1 MNRALCFVRRALCV
15 AVDVLAIGSAFA
27 ETCTWTGAWDVEPQE
42 GDAIVIAS
50 GDLTWKSPLPMSV
63 ASWTQNADYT
73 GTVTFDTG
81 LETFAV
87 TGDVTLNGGTWTH
100 TANPSFKNTDE
111 GWISGR
117 GTKQLIVSCGG
128 NFTINPGATIN
139 VEGKGYAGSQ
149 GPGHGGGGTG
159 GASHGGSGYL
169 NSGLCY
175 GSPVTPVTIGSAG
188 RDGRGGGAIALT
200 VGGTLTVNGHISAN
214 STPVSGGD
222 WHSAGGSVLLVAN
235 AMVGASNITASCG
248 HYGSQTTSGAGGRIA
263 LKLTGPG
270 GFSGLTGAIE
280 VKARKTAIGNSA
292 CGTIYYETAAQA
304 GGKGKLV
311 LPGGGVA
318 LTNGRG
324 SEINEGGP
332 YDFDEI
338 VATNYACLGV
348 GPGVVVKTKKF
359 LGGGIVIDPVNSTGN
374 SKSKIELRGGEFRIP
389 AGEVLTN
396 VYVRVLADG
405 SKLACGDDG
414 DLTIGKNCMIGTL
427 TSTLVVD
434 GDFTMLAGS
443 IFEHPY
449 NGSTDQGYG
458 VKLRVDGDMTV
469 DAGATVTGTERG
481 FNAAGPG
488 RVSGCGSSHGGLAK
502 GNPVTAVYGSIK
514 YPTTLG
520 SDCAVSARYAGGRV
534 RVSVG
539 GKLTMNGKVEATGGW
554 YNGGSYS
561 PSGGSV
567 WIDAGT
573 LEGSGSITACGGRSN
588 YNTGPG
594 GGGRVAVYLTED
606 NATFDAFEQAG
617 GEIAAPGGLTQVG
630 SAITSKPIGPC
641 GTVYLSRT
649 VNGVTNDVLVI
660 ANRDS
665 SLRDYGACIGP
676 NVTDTEVGSVVFKTN
691 GVLRI
696 AQDGILKVRRD
707 FVRDPLR
714 KDKFVA
720 DAGDADHAAGTVEFT
735 DASEVSTV
743 TGTNEFA
750 KLVVNTPGKTVKFGT
765 TNEVSC
771 AEVGVLEI
779 TGDESAKVSL
789 RSMTDGTQWPL
800 TVYGSAAVNFAD
812 VKDSDASADGGLK
825 ISAKDST
832 DGGNNLNWTFSTIVV
847 GETIT
852 WTGASDSNWSNV
864 DNWDRQREPVDT
876 DVVVIRADVA
886 NMPAL
891 PAAVTLNTL
900 EVQSGAQLALA
911 GYYLTVTNVLRVAGG
926 LVCSAQEVIS
936 ATGPTVDFADGS
948 FTCASS
954 TFVLTGAAD
963 QAFDP
968 NGQTFNVVRFEKS
981 GGTVTLADGFDAYQF
996 YVTPSAAGTVL
1007 FAAGKTVAVSD
1018 CYVSAGTDVALV
1030 SFASTEP
1037 GTRWNL
1043 KVARQGRIQGVVL
1056 ADSAATGLRL
1066 NDDLPGSD
1074 RGNNANWVFNGTTR
1088 QWIGGPSGD
1097 FGNKNN
1103 WLGGEVP
1110 DETSLV
1116 YFDNDVTVT
1125 LSEPHT
1131 VREFQSLSGTTV
1143 FAKSTNTLTVAES
1156 LSVESGATLSLTVP
1170 CVVSNN
1176 VIIRTGGTLTHEAI
1190 TSAPGALTNRLD
1202 LTVCGDMSVE
1212 QNAAIDVSEK
1222 GFTRTCNGGFGK
1234 ASASGSSHG
1243 GIGGS
1248 GRPAYDSVFAP
1259 IHPGSSAS
1267 SGDVGNNGGGAVRLQ
1282 VGGTLTLNGRIA
1294 SDGGNGNWYV
1304 GTGGSIW
1311 ITAGRLAGGGPVS
1324 ANSGNYL
1331 VSSSNASSGGR
1342 IAVYLTN
1349 GDFSDWTGTMTAY
1362 ATAGATD
1369 RPDGAT
1375 GTIYLQSGD
1384 EGDKCGTVYLG
1395 GRSYGGSFSDKC
1407 TTPFPAVGWDLAEDF
1422 AHVKF
1427 VVSGRASP
1435 GFTADMKIADIVMT
1449 DNDGGKPKAYLFD
1462 HTVKVESMEHRRRA
1476 NGKCKDWCAPYAD
1489 LVNPGPEG
1497 TGAFVWPTVGLMLMV
1512 K

>member
-1 MNRALCFVRRALCV
+1 MVRRLYVIIGAMNSERKTCVTGKLLPPVVTSEREVFSQKCICVDDLLQMTSALNAPVVPCAGRRKV
-15 AVDVLAIGSAFA
+15 SAVFAATVVLFAGSAFA
-27 ETCTWTGAWDVEPQE
+27 ETCTWNGAWDVEPQE

-73 GTVTFDTG
+73 GTVTFNTG

-87 TGDVTLNGGTWTH
+87 TSDVTLNGGTWTH
-100 TANPSFKNTDE
+100 TANPSFANTSE
-111 GWISGR
+111 GWTSGR

-139 VEGKGYAGSQ
+139 VEGKGYLSKQ
-149 GPGHGGGGTG
+149 GPGWGEQGR
-159 GASHGGSGYL
+159 GASHGGSGAL
-169 NSGLCY
+169 ASGRCY

-188 RDGRGGGAIALT
+188 RDGQGGGAVSLT

-222 WHSAGGSVLLVAN
+222 YHSAGGSVLLVAN

-248 HYGSQTTSGAGGRIA
+248 HYGGQTTSGAGGRIA
-263 LKLTGPG
+263 LKLTGSG

-280 VKARKTAIGNSA
+280 VKARKSATGTGA
-292 CGTIYYETAAQA
+292 CGTVYYETAAQA

-311 LPGGGVA
+311 LPGAGTS
-318 LTNGRG
+318 LSNGRG

-332 YDFDEI
+332 YDFAEI

-359 LGGGIVIDPVNSTGN
+359 LGGGILTDQVINTGN
-374 SKSKIELRGGEFRIP
+374 SKGKIELRGGEFRLP

-434 GDFTMLAGS
+434 GDFTMQAGS

-469 DAGATVTGTERG
+469 DAGATITGTERG
-481 FNAAGPG
+481 FYGAGPG
-488 RVSGCGSSHGGLAK
+488 RVSNCGSSHGGLAK

-520 SDCAVSARYAGGRV
+520 SDCAVSPRYAGGRV
-534 RVSVG
+534 RMSVG
-539 GKLTMNGKVEATGGW
+539 GKLTMNGKVEVTGGW
-554 YNGGSYS
+554 YNGGGYS

-573 LEGSGSITACGGRSN
+573 LAGGGSITACGGRSN

-630 SAITSKPIGPC
+630 SSVTYKPIGPC

-665 SLRDYGACIGP
+665 SFRDSGAVIGP

-691 GVLRI
+691 GVLQI

-720 DAGDADHAAGTVEFT
+720 DAGDADHTAGTVEFT
-735 DASEVSTV
+735 DADTV
-743 TGTNEFA
+743 ATVQGTNDFA
-750 KLVVNTPGKTVKFGT
+750 RLLVATPGKTVKFGT
-765 TNEVSC
+765 ADEATHSK
-771 AEVGVLEI
+771 VGVFEI
-779 TGDESAKVSL
+779 AGDETAKVNL
-789 RSMTDGTQWPL
+789 RSMQDGVRWPL
-800 TVYGSAAVNFAD
+800 TVYGSASVNFAD
-812 VKDSDASADGGLK
+812 VMDSDASVDGGLRV
-825 ISAKDST
+825 SAKDSS
-832 DGGNNLNWTFSTIVV
+832 DSGNNENWTFSSIVV

-852 WTGASDSNWSNV
+852 WTGQSDSNWSNV

-876 DVVVIRADVA
+876 DVVVIPGSVPNA
-886 NMPAL
+886 PAL
-891 PAAVTLNTL
+891 SAPVTLNSL
-900 EVQSGAQLALA
+900 EVRVGAGLSLA
-911 GYYLTVTNVLRVAGG
+911 GYYLTVTNALRIAGNF
-926 LVCSAQEVIS
+926 VCSAAEVIT
-936 ATGPTVDFADGS
+936 ATGPTVDFGDGAFS
-948 FTCASS
+948 CANS
-954 TFVLTGAAD
+954 TLVLAGAAD

-968 NGQTFNVVRFEKS
+968 NGLTFNLVRFEKS
-981 GGTVTLADGFDAYQF
+981 GGTVTLAAGFTAYQF
-996 YVTPSAAGTVL
+996 YVTPAAAFSVL
-1007 FAAGKTVAVSD
+1007 FAAGETVKASD
-1018 CYVSAGTDVALV
+1018 CYVSAGNAAPLV
-1030 SFASTEP
+1030 SFASTDP

-1043 KVARQGRIQGVVL
+1043 EVTRQGRIRGVTL
-1056 ADSAATGLRL
+1056 SDCAATGLEL
-1066 NDDLPGSD
+1066 NDDLPGVD
-1074 RGNNANWVFNGTTR
+1074 GGNNSRWRFGGTFRQWTGAGDGDFANPANWADNVA
-1088 QWIGGPSGD
+1088 
-1097 FGNKNN
+1097 
-1103 WLGGEVP
+1103 P
-1110 DETSLV
+1110 DATSLV
-1116 YFDNDVTVT
+1116 YFDGDATVKM
-1125 LSEPHT
+1125 SAPHT
-1131 VREFQSLSGTTV
+1131 VRELQVASGSV
-1143 FAKSTNTLTVAES
+1143 EFAKGTNVLTVAES
-1156 LSVESGATLSLTVP
+1156 CSVENGAVLSLTTP

-1176 VIIRTGGTLTHEAI
+1176 VIIRTGGTLTHAAI

-1202 LTVCGDMSVE
+1202 LTVCGDLTVE

-1267 SGDVGNNGGGAVRLQ
+1267 SGDPGNNGGGVVRFR

-1294 SDGGNGNWYV
+1294 SNGGNGNWYV

-1311 ITAGRLAGGGPVS
+1311 ITAGRLVGGGSVS
-1324 ANSGNYL
+1324 ANSGSYL
-1331 VSSSNASSGGR
+1331 VASSSASSGGR
-1342 IAVYLTN
+1342 IAVILTE
-1349 GDFSDWTGTMTAY
+1349 GDFSDWTGAMTAY
-1362 ATAGATD
+1362 ATAGSTD

-1375 GTIYLQSGD
+1375 GTIYLQRRD
-1384 EGDKCGTVYLG
+1384 EEDKCGTVYVG
-1395 GRSYGGSFSDKC
+1395 GRSYGDVFSDKC
-1407 TTPFPAVGWDLAEDF
+1407 TTPFPAVGWDAPEDF
-1422 AHVKF
+1422 EKVKF
-1427 VVSGRASP
+1427 VISGRASA
-1435 GFTADMKIADIVMT
+1435 GF
-1449 DNDGGKPKAYLFD
+1449 F
-1462 HTVKVESMEHRRRA
+1462 
-1476 NGKCKDWCAPYAD
+1476 
-1489 LVNPGPEG
+1489 G
-1497 TGAFVWPTVGLMLMV
+1497 T
-1512 K
+1512 